1 MIGGMGEAVPLP
13 ESDRNRRTRPRVMVP
28 SRTTGTGRLGKD
40 DVRTVTA
47 HGAEPQLAPPDFDE
61 LYAASFQGLTL
72 QLHAYLGDL
81 AEAQDVVQEAFCRA
95 YARWS
100 SLSTYEDPVAWV
112 RRVAWNLATSR
123 FRRQRTVTNFLRR
136 QRPERVPEPSADR
149 VALVRALATI
159 AAAHRRALVLHYLA
173 QLSVAE
179 IAAQEGVAEGTVKSW
194 LSRGRVALAQL
205 LSTAEAPQGEGK
217 GR

>member
-1 MIGGMGEAVPLP
+1 VVVLSPI
-13 ESDRNRRTRPRVMVP
+13 S
-28 SRTTGTGRLGKD
+28 GRWLGKD

-47 HGAEPQLAPPDFDE
+47 HGAEPQLAPSGFDE

-100 SLSTYEDPVAWV
+100 RLSTYDDPVAWV

-123 FRRQRTVTNFLRR
+123 FRRQRTVVDFLRR

-194 LSRGRVALAQL
+194 LSRGRAALAQL
-205 LSTAEAPQGEGK
+205 LSGTEAHRGEGK